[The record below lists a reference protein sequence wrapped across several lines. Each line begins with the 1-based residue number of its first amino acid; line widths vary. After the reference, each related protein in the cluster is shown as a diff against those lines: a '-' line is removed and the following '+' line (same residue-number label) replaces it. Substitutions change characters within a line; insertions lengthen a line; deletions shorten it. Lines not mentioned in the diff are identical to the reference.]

1 MAESNTSAGEL
12 LGQVPLF
19 TGLGPE
25 HLRKLAEACRRRK
38 FRADETLFYEGDPGH
53 TLYLVVSGQVKI
65 QRVTPSGKLVVLA
78 MRGPGEHV
86 GEMALLDGEPRSA
99 DAVTAET
106 CELLML
112 GRDRFLDCMAE
123 HPQIALNMLA
133 SLTRRLREAANQ
145 TEGFRELDVLGRV
158 ASVLLELAESHGEAG
173 EAGIRITQ
181 RVTQQEL
188 ADRIGATR
196 VSVNKAL
203 GRLKSIRALHS
214 EGGDLVVANASEL
227 RRLCAE

>member
-1 MAESNTSAGEL
+1 MAEQPTGAGEML
-12 LGQVPLF
+12 AQVPLF
-19 TGLGPE
+19 KGLAGE
-25 HLRKLAEACRRRK
+25 HLRRLTDACRRRK
-38 FRADETLFYEGDPGH
+38 LRADETLFYEGDPGH

-78 MRGPGEHV
+78 VRGPGEHV

-99 DAVTAET
+99 DAVTLEP

-112 GRDRFLDCMAE
+112 DRERFLDCMAE

-145 TEGFRELDVLGRV
+145 TEGLRELDVLGRL
-158 ASVLLELAESHGEAG
+158 AAALLELAESHGEPGAT
-173 EAGIRITQ
+173 GIRITI
-181 RVTQQEL
+181 RLTQQEL

-203 GRLKSIRALHS
+203 GRLKSVRAVGS
-214 EGGDLVVANASEL
+214 ERGGLVVTDAAEL
-227 RRLCAE
+227 RRLCAD

>member
-1 MAESNTSAGEL
+1 MSEKITAAAEL
-12 LGQVPLF
+12 LKQVPLF
-19 TGLGPE
+19 NGLSPD
-25 HLRKLAEACRRRK
+25 HLRQLSEACRMRK
-38 FRADETLFYEGDPGH
+38 LRADEALFYEGEPGE
-53 TLYLVVSGQVKI
+53 TLFLVVSGQVKI

-78 MRGPGEHV
+78 VRGPGEHV

-99 DAVTAET
+99 DAVTVEP
-106 CELLML
+106 CVLLL
-112 GRDRFLDCMAE
+112 LARDRFQSCMAE
-123 HPQIALNMLA
+123 HPQIALNLLA

-158 ASVLLELAESHGEAG
+158 AAALLELADSHGEASA
-173 EAGIRITQ
+173 AGVRITL

-203 GRLKSIRALHS
+203 GRLKSTRAIRTEA
-214 EGGDLVVANASEL
+214 GALVVADASKL
-227 RRLCAE
+227 RRLCAD